1 MSDEPLPPHYAH
13 ELLTPAEMAE
23 ADRLAAALVPL
34 GTLMEHAGAAVAAKV
49 SRLAGQGGGST
60 IMVLC
65 GPGNNGGD
73 GYVAARLLEEA
84 GFRVAVGALV
94 PPDRMKGDAAR
105 AAARWSG
112 TVATMADVSFG
123 DVAVIVDA
131 LFGAGLARDLDGE
144 AAAIVTRANAWR
156 EATRRPLLAVDV
168 PSGVDGATGL
178 PRGAAIQASHTLTF
192 FRLKPGHALL
202 PGRLHCGALDLVD
215 IGLPVSVLDTVRPR
229 TSLDTPSAWLHHLPE
244 PSLAGHKYARGHAV
258 VVSGPIGQ
266 TGAARLCARGALRV
280 GAGLVTVATPTE
292 ALPIH
297 AAALTAVM
305 TRVADDADGLA
316 AILADPRKNAVAMG
330 PGLSVGPGT
339 CDLVHAALAAP
350 EGDDDAPPRAIVL
363 DADAL
368 TSFADEPHAL
378 FDAIAASA
386 HAVVLTPHDGEFAK
400 LFGTVLDLKASKP
413 ERVRAAAK
421 VSGSIVVLK
430 GPDTTI
436 AHPDGRTSIAMSEAP
451 WLATAGSGDVLAG
464 IVAGLL
470 AQAMPPFE
478 AACAAVWMHA
488 EAARRFGPG
497 LISEDI
503 ADALPPVLREL
514 FEAKEALSSTLR

>member
-1 MSDEPLPPHYAH
+1 MSDTPLRPAYPH

-23 ADRLAAALVPL
+23 ADRLAAAIVPS
-34 GTLMEHAGAAVAAKV
+34 GTLMENAGAAVAAVV

-60 IMVLC
+60 IAVLC

-73 GYVAARLLEEA
+73 GYVAARLLEGA
-84 GFRVAVGALV
+84 GFRVVVGALV
-94 PPDRMKGDAAR
+94 PRDRMTGDAAG
-105 AAARWSG
+105 AARRWNGAVSPL
-112 TVATMADVSFG
+112 ADISL
-123 DVAVIVDA
+123 DEAAVIVDA

-144 AAAIVTRANAWR
+144 AAAAVGRANAWR
-156 EATRRPLLAVDV
+156 RATRRPLVAVDV
-168 PSGVDGATGL
+168 PSGIDGATGL
-178 PRGAAIQASHTLTF
+178 PRGTAIEASHTVTF

-215 IGLPVSVLDTVRPR
+215 IGLPVNVLDTVAPR
-229 TSLDTPSAWLHHLPE
+229 TSLDTPMAWLHHLPL

-266 TGAARLCARGALRV
+266 TGAARLCARGALRI
-280 GAGLVTVATPTE
+280 GAGLVTVATPAE
-292 ALPIH
+292 ALPVH
-297 AAALTAVM
+297 ATALTAIM
-305 TRVADDADGLA
+305 TRVADDACGLS
-316 AILADPRKNAVAMG
+316 AILADRRKNAVAMG
-330 PGLSVGPGT
+330 PGLGVGAGT
-339 CDLVHAALAAP
+339 RALVLAALSASEP
-350 EGDDDAPPRAIVL
+350 GDHAPPRAAVL

-368 TSFADEPHAL
+368 TSFADEPRTL
-378 FDAIAASA
+378 FDAIAKSG

-400 LFGTVLDLKASKP
+400 LFGAVLDTKAPKP
-413 ERVRAAAK
+413 ERVRAAAA
-421 VSGSIVVLK
+421 VSGATVVLK

-464 IVAGLL
+464 MAAGLL
-470 AQAMPPFE
+470 AQAMPAFE

-497 LISEDI
+497 LISEDLP
-503 ADALPPVLREL
+503 DALPPVLRDL
-514 FEAKEALSSTLR
+514 FDAKGVPAPVR